1 MTKKYRILAFIK
13 HFKNR
18 RRNSLIYSG
27 ESINELSIAIGVSQ
41 NSLRKYIAICEE
53 KGLIRQH
60 GKHKCFIKLVDAID
74 VLGLD
79 RKNMKHV
86 WFDGNTFMEIFKSI
100 PEAIVMKNYLQ
111 QDFRRIENVE
121 LKKIAISVTKK
132 DKPFYKELKKVKDED
147 HRKQLVKAYNKG
159 VKKLI
164 AMAQEWNSR
173 KGTKKS
179 TSAFCKSFSSKP
191 NKPVCSGKNHVAKL
205 TGMTPSTGRNILK
218 RMHKSGKIIRAVIK
232 KDTELKSNCHNMEK
246 LQSRFRN
253 VIPSKKTG
261 TLWLSIGSEVS
272 LDTEFV
278 NTLKGG
284 FKPVSRSKM

>member
-1 MTKKYRILAFIK
+1 MVKKYKILAFITL
-13 HFKNR
+13 FKR
-18 RRNSLIYSG
+18 KRRNSLIYSG
-27 ESINELSIAIGVSQ
+27 ETIKQLHHNTRINQ
-41 NSLRKYIAICEE
+41 NTLRKYITLCEE
-53 KGLIRQH
+53 NGLIRQH
-60 GKHKCFIKLVDAID
+60 GKHRCFIKLTQAIEKLVGLKKFKHVYFEGGDLMTIYKNMVDAI
-74 VLGLD
+74 VI
-79 RKNMKHV
+79 KN
-86 WFDGNTFMEIFKSI
+86 F
-100 PEAIVMKNYLQ
+100 LQ
-111 QDFRRIENVE
+111 QDFRRVENIE
-121 LKKIAISVTKK
+121 LKEVAISVMKK
-132 DKPFYKELKKVKDED
+132 DKPFFKQLKKVKCED
-147 HRKQLVKAYNKG
+147 HRKQLVKSYNKN

-164 AMAQEWNSR
+164 KMTQEWNAKKGTR
-173 KGTKKS
+173 KGTI
-179 TSAFCKSFSSKP
+179 AFCKSFSSKP

-232 KDTELKSNCHNMEK
+232 KDTELKSSCHNMEK